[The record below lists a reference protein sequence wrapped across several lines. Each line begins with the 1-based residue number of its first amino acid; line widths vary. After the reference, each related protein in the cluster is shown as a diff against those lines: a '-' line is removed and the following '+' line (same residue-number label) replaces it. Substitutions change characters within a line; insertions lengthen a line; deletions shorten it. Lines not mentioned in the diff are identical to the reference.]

1 MFGPF
6 AFHSSQTCTLII
18 SLLSMF
24 GFVSFDISFS
34 ISCSRPSLLTC
45 RLLKHVCLSACSR
58 SCCCNVRPSTAPS
71 PPSLCSFITF
81 IISSS
86 SSAQQSQQSHQQQPP
101 AVSELHGGIYHADA
115 QGRRP
120 SITKSSSLSAKDF
133 LSRLYHTSSLTI
145 NFIFI

>member
-1 MFGPF
+1 MCFDKSTWSYVCMFGPF

-58 SCCCNVRPSTAPS
+58 SCCCNVRPSAAPS
-71 PPSLCSFITF
+71 PPSVFAVSSPSSFPHLHQLSNPSRV
-81 IISSS
+81 ISNN
-86 SSAQQSQQSHQQQPP
+86 HQQCLSSM
-101 AVSELHGGIYHADA
+101 VGFIMLMLREDA
-115 QGRRP
+115 P
-120 SITKSSSLSAKDF
+120 
-133 LSRLYHTSSLTI
+133 RLQNLPV
-145 NFIFI
+145 